1 MGQLVADNAR
11 LAQRPRSAEAQQR
24 IRRND
29 AEILDCQIALQ
40 TARIAAR
47 PAGSADDL
55 QSGLA
60 TLYRNRAKAMQR
72 IQAGN
77 RQRMGLRH
85 RAQQV
90 IGRS

>member
-1 MGQLVADNAR
+1 
-11 LAQRPRSAEAQQR
+11 
-24 IRRND
+24 
-29 AEILDCQIALQ
+29 
-40 TARIAAR
+40 
-47 PAGSADDL
+47 
-55 QSGLA
+55 
-60 TLYRNRAKAMQR
+60 MQR